1 MQPQRF
7 CRYELR
13 TTDLNAARA
22 FYADVLGA
30 QFWGPGV
37 SLAPLPER
45 AAAMGAPAHWLGHIG
60 TGDVEAAAGKIVEAG
75 GQRLGPSSKGADGSS
90 VAVLRDPFGA
100 VMAVG
105 SDTPSPPPSAVAWHL
120 LHVKDHE
127 RAFATYAGLF
137 GWTATALMDLDL
149 AIGRQQLFAWD
160 DSGESVGSVTD
171 MARLPHVHAQWMF
184 CFRVA
189 NLEDARVKVLARG
202 GTMAEST
209 LTPNGD
215 LVAACEDAQRAA
227 FALHQSGAREPGAT
241 TRSIVIDP

>member
-1 MQPQRF
+1 V
-7 CRYELR
+7 
-13 TTDLNAARA
+13 NAARA

-30 QFWGPGV
+30 QFWGLGV

-60 TGDVEAAAGKIVEAG
+60 TGDVELAASRIVAAG
-75 GQRLGPSSKGADGSS
+75 GQRLGPSSKGPDGSS

-105 SDTPSPPPSAVAWHL
+105 SDTSSPPPSAVAWHF
-120 LHVKDHE
+120 LHVNDHE
-127 RAFATYAGLF
+127 SAFAAYADLF
-137 GWTATALMDLDL
+137 GWTATALVDLDV

-160 DSGESVGSVTD
+160 DSGESVGGVTD
-171 MARLPHVHAQWMF
+171 MARQPHIHAQWMF

-189 NLEDARVKVLARG
+189 NLEDARVKVLAHG
-202 GTMAEST
+202 GTVAEPT
-209 LTPNGD
+209 RTPNGD

-227 FALHQSGAREPGAT
+227 FALLGHEDTKG
-241 TRSIVIDP
+241 